1 MIEFVLGNV
10 ILFLLSIAT
19 VYALFKSTGD
29 TIDKYDI
36 PYFVLSVAIIYS
48 LSYDPFF
55 PVWFSGKNSQIS
67 VL

>member
-1 MIEFVLGNV
+1 MIEFVLGSV

-36 PYFVLSVAIIYS
+36 PYFVLSVAIIYKFVS
-48 LSYDPFF
+48 TIL
-55 PVWFSGKNSQIS
+55 
-67 VL
+67 

>member
-36 PYFVLSVAIIYS
+36 PYFVFSVAIIYS
-48 LSYDPFF
+48 LSAQFYNVF
-55 PVWFSGKNSQIS
+55 VGTI
-67 VL
+67 

>member
-1 MIEFVLGNV
+1 MIEFVLGNA

-19 VYALFKSTGD
+19 VYALFKSTGG

-48 LSYDPFF
+48 LSAQFYDIFIGNI
-55 PVWFSGKNSQIS
+55 V
-67 VL
+67 

>member
-10 ILFLLSIAT
+10 ILFLL
-19 VYALFKSTGD
+19 KSTGD

-48 LSYDPFF
+48 LSAQFYNVFI
-55 PVWFSGKNSQIS
+55 GNMI
-67 VL
+67 

>member
-19 VYALFKSTGD
+19 VYTLFKSTGD

-36 PYFVLSVAIIYS
+36 PYFVIGVAIIYS
-48 LSYDPFF
+48 LSAQFYNVF
-55 PVWFSGKNSQIS
+55 VGTI
-67 VL
+67 

>member
-19 VYALFKSTGD
+19 VYSLFKSTGD

-48 LSYDPFF
+48 LSAQFYNVF
-55 PVWFSGKNSQIS
+55 VGI
-67 VL
+67 

>member
-1 MIEFVLGNV
+1 MIEFVLWNV

-19 VYALFKSTGD
+19 VYDLFKSTGG

-48 LSYDPFF
+48 LSAQFYNVF
-55 PVWFSGKNSQIS
+55 VGTI
-67 VL
+67 

>member
-10 ILFLLSIAT
+10 ILFFLSIVV

-36 PYFVLSVAIIYS
+36 YS
-48 LSYDPFF
+48 LSAQFYNVF
-55 PVWFSGKNSQIS
+55 VGTI
-67 VL
+67 

>member
-1 MIEFVLGNV
+1 MIEFV
-10 ILFLLSIAT
+10 FRECHSISSIYCD

-48 LSYDPFF
+48 LSAQFYNVF
-55 PVWFSGKNSQIS
+55 VGI
-67 VL
+67 

>member
-19 VYALFKSTGD
+19 VYSLFKSTRD

-48 LSYDPFF
+48 LSAQFYNVF
-55 PVWFSGKNSQIS
+55 VGI
-67 VL
+67 

>member
-1 MIEFVLGNV
+1 MNLFLGNV

-36 PYFVLSVAIIYS
+36 PYFI
-48 LSYDPFF
+48 
-55 PVWFSGKNSQIS
+55 IS
-67 VL
+67 VIMIYCLVIQFYDIFIGNMI

>member
-19 VYALFKSTGD
+19 VYALFESTGD

-36 PYFVLSVAIIYS
+36 PYFVIGVAIIYS
-48 LSYDPFF
+48 LSAQFYNVF
-55 PVWFSGKNSQIS
+55 VGTI
-67 VL
+67 

>member
-1 MIEFVLGNV
+1 MIEFVLWNV

-29 TIDKYDI
+29 KIDKYDI

-48 LSYDPFF
+48 LSAQFYNVF
-55 PVWFSGKNSQIS
+55 VGI
-67 VL
+67 

>member
-19 VYALFKSTGD
+19 VYTLFKSTGD

-48 LSYDPFF
+48 LSAQFYNVFI
-55 PVWFSGKNSQIS
+55 GNMI
-67 VL
+67 